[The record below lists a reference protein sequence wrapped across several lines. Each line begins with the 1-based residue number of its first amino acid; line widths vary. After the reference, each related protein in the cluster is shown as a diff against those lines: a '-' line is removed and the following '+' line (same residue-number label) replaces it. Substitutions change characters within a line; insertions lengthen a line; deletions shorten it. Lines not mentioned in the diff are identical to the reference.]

1 MLDDFLLFIEIV
13 RRGSF
18 SKASADLGL
27 PTSTLSRRLK
37 SVEERLGGALLT
49 RSARGL
55 TLTSFGQQL
64 FDNHAESALTLNAAL
79 ANENIAEQGH
89 FYFLC
94 PQNITLSTL
103 YPAIEQFHV
112 RHTNL
117 TLHVEAQNHNVLLS
131 QQQWDLAVRIGEQRD
146 SSFFQKR
153 LGAIAVA
160 LIKHKACAVED
171 CYVTPYTKTQL
182 HSEQLVQIEAGFSKK
197 VQVNDVSLARKLVE
211 SGRGVGLLPMP
222 EIARLPHLEDYEYCH
237 PKPLFLRP
245 LYALWPNAAVPPVA
259 TQSMLD
265 ELVKVVQNS
274 PQINGEMLP
283 LKAE

>member
-18 SKASADLGL
+18 SKASADLGQ

-37 SVEERLGGALLT
+37 SLEERLGGALLN

-89 FYFLC
+89 FYLLC
-94 PQNITLSTL
+94 PQNLTLSTL
-103 YPAIEQFHV
+103 YPAIERFHE

-131 QQQWDLAVRIGEQRD
+131 QKQWDLAVRIGEQRD

-153 LGAIAVA
+153 LGSIAVA
-160 LIKHKACAVED
+160 LIKRKD
-171 CYVTPYTKTQL
+171 CQVTDCFVTPYTKTQL
-182 HSEQLVQIEAGFSKK
+182 YSEQLECIESSFNKK
-197 VQVNDVSLARKLVE
+197 VLVNDVSLARKLVE

-222 EIARLPHLEDYEYCH
+222 EIARLSTLSDYEYCH
-237 PKPLFLRP
+237 PEPLFLRP
-245 LYALWPNAAVPPVA
+245 IYALWPNSSHPPLA
-259 TQSMLD
+259 TQSMLE
-265 ELVKVVQNS
+265 ELVKVVKNS
-274 PQINGEMLP
+274 PQIQGEMLP
-283 LKAE
+283 LV